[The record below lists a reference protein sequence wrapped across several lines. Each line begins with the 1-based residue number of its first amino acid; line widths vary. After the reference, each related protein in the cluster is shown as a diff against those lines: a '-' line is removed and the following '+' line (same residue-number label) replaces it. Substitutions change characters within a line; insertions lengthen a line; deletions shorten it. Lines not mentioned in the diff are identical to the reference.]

1 MSEVELAADSVRER
15 RATPWIVTWGTWPL
29 LFVAN
34 VLTIAHAIAFGWDF
48 KLVLAIWTGGS
59 IAVLIA
65 LEFAYPL
72 DERWR
77 MTWRTFFGRD
87 IKYFIG
93 GGLTGAA
100 TNYGLGVVGLTLG
113 AGHVGP
119 ITHWPIWLAV
129 PATIVA
135 FDFCQYWQHRWSHEA
150 DNPLKRFLWKTH
162 APHHL
167 PEQVYVLMHP
177 AGHPL
182 NFILIQGII
191 RVPLFYVLGV
201 SPEALFA
208 ATAIIGL
215 QGLVS
220 HCNVDLRAGWFN
232 RIVAGTELHRFH
244 HSADVSEAQEL
255 RGRGVVSGHSVRH
268 VRVSPGSGATEIGRC
283 ESGGVSALEPVLARH
298 ADPVPSERR
307 RSSRYA
313 AGSTIIDSSGAV
325 IMPPIIGAAMR
336 CITSLPVP
344 CRRTAAAAPRR

>member
-1 MSEVELAADSVRER
+1 MSEVELAADPVRER
-15 RATPWIVTWGTWPL
+15 RSTPWVVTWGTWPL

-48 KLVLAIWTGGS
+48 KLVLAIWTGVS
-59 IAVLIA
+59 IAALIA

-77 MTWRTFFGRD
+77 MTWRTFLGRD
-87 IKYFIG
+87 IKYFVG

-100 TNYGLGVVGLTLG
+100 TNYALGVIGLSLG

-150 DNPLKRFLWKTH
+150 DTPLKRFLWKTH

-232 RIVAGTELHRFH
+232 HIFAGTELHRFH
-244 HSADVSEAQEL
+244 HSADVAEA
-255 RGRGVVSGHSVRH
+255 RNYAVVVSFLDILFGTFVYRPD
-268 VRVSPGSGATEIGRC
+268 RAPLRL
-283 ESGGVSALEPVLARH
+283 GV
-298 ADPVPSERR
+298 ADPSAYPLSNQFWRVMLIPFR
-307 RSSRYA
+307 
-313 AGSTIIDSSGAV
+313 SSGAV
-325 IMPPIIGAAMR
+325 AADTR
-336 CITSLPVP
+336 PVA
-344 CRRTAAAAPRR
+344 RSSTAAAP

>member
-1 MSEVELAADSVRER
+1 V
-15 RATPWIVTWGTWPL
+15 ITWATWPV

-34 VLTIAHAIAFGWDF
+34 VLTIAHAIAFGWNF
-48 KLVLAIWTGGS
+48 KLVLAISTGAS
-59 IAVLIA
+59 IATLIA

-72 DERWR
+72 DDRWR
-77 MTWRTFFGRD
+77 MTWRTFFSRD
-87 IKYFIG
+87 IKYFVG

-100 TNYGLGVVGLTLG
+100 TNYGLGVIGLTLG
-113 AGHVGP
+113 ADHVGP
-119 ITHWPIWLAV
+119 LTHWPVWLAV

-150 DNPLKRFLWKTH
+150 DNRVKRFLWKTH

-191 RVPLFYVLGV
+191 RVPLFYALGV

-232 RIVAGTELHRFH
+232 HIFAGTELHRFH
-244 HSADVSEAQEL
+244 HSADVAEGKNYAVALSFLDILFGTFVYRPDQAPQRL
-255 RGRGVVSGHSVRH
+255 GVANPNEYPHSSQFWRVMLIPFVRN
-268 VRVSPGSGATEIGRC
+268 AAA
-283 ESGGVSALEPVLARH
+283 SADMQPA
-298 ADPVPSERR
+298 A
-307 RSSRYA
+307 RSS
-313 AGSTIIDSSGAV
+313 
-325 IMPPIIGAAMR
+325 
-336 CITSLPVP
+336 
-344 CRRTAAAAPRR
+344 TATAP